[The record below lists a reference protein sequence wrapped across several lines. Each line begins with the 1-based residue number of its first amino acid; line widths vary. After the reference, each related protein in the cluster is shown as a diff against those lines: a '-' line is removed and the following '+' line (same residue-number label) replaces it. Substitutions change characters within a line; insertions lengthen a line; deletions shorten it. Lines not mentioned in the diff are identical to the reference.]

1 MVRPL
6 GCPSGWASLFGHD
19 KIFLLPAQS
28 LFNKQNTHTHTRQ
41 RAHYTIMWCVW
52 GQMIVLGMVQWP
64 TLNSHWAAT
73 ATVAEMTPRH
83 HYQTKQLALRT
94 GTVFLS
100 LFLLFLFR
108 FSPFFLLLLFLFY
121 FWLTRKMKMFN
132 GKNKILT
139 FLSQANVI
147 QFVLLVRKLK

>member
-1 MVRPL
+1 
-6 GCPSGWASLFGHD
+6 
-19 KIFLLPAQS
+19 
-28 LFNKQNTHTHTRQ
+28 
-41 RAHYTIMWCVW
+41 
-52 GQMIVLGMVQWP
+52 MIVLGMVQWP
-64 TLNSHWAAT
+64 TLNSHWAATATVT

-100 LFLLFLFR
+100 LFLSFLFR
-108 FSPFFLLLLFLFY
+108 FSPFFWLLFLFY